1 MNYEGKHVLV
11 LGLGESGLAMA
22 QWLHRCGAR
31 VRVADTRE
39 QPARLA
45 GLRDA
50 GVLRAIFGLPSAGRD
65 QVLPLLDK
73 YAALA
78 TRIG

>member
-1 MNYEGKHVLV
+1 V
-11 LGLGESGLAMA
+11 SIF
-22 QWLHRCGAR
+22 GAPT
-31 VRVADTRE
+31 DE
-39 QPARLA
+39 ARLA

-50 GVLRAIFGLPSAGRD
+50 GVTRAIFGLPPGGRD

-78 TRIG
+78 ARVG